1 MERIF
6 ADFTAQ
12 VLAFIRF
19 DLSNQRHPRSIS
31 VKFGIAAASCPTH
44 RAIHSDQHRLVEC
57 NEKDIPMT
65 DFARYLN
72 IRSAQMPV
80 LSPDGSRVAFLSDI
94 TGNLQVRSAPTAP
107 DSPEWPR
114 QLTFFADKVWEV
126 YGTSSAEHLLAVG
139 DVGGNERQQFYL
151 ISGYGGEGGHD
162 VRRLTGDDN
171 AIHRFGGFSKDGQR
185 ILYAANGRNGVDFD
199 LFLMDVASG
208 ESRLLCGLSGN
219 QEVMAWSPDE
229 QFVLARL
236 QVGPLEDRLFL
247 IDLHAKSGQVQPG
260 EITQSNAPAR
270 FEQVYWGRSGLYLL
284 SDRTHDRGALCRLD
298 LESGELT
305 EIVNADAHNGEG
317 EMEALAVAAG
327 GAAVY
332 SYNEGGYSRLW
343 RVDLHTGER
352 ARIAGLP
359 EGQIGHISVKMDGA
373 LVCDVQTPQ
382 ANLDIWLVGADDSAR
397 ALTQS
402 DRAGLDAGSF
412 VAPALIH
419 FSSFDG
425 LPIPAF
431 YYLPQTPK
439 PAGGYPC
446 ILYVHGGP
454 TSQLRPDFDV
464 RFQYFL
470 SRGYA
475 ILGTNVRGSTGYG
488 RAYAALD
495 EIEKRPDSVADLKH
509 AVDWLHE
516 QAEID
521 SSRLAIY
528 GRSYGGYMVLA
539 ALIDYPEL
547 FAAGI
552 DVVGIANWVSFLE
565 RTSPWRRAHREQE
578 YGSLAQHRDVLEA
591 ISPIHRAERI
601 TMPLLVIA
609 GDNDPRVPLFESELI
624 VEKVRANGGTVE
636 FLHYADEGHNISKL
650 HNRIDSFT
658 KMGTFLDKSLALP

>member
-1 MERIF
+1 
-6 ADFTAQ
+6 
-12 VLAFIRF
+12 
-19 DLSNQRHPRSIS
+19 
-31 VKFGIAAASCPTH
+31 
-44 RAIHSDQHRLVEC
+44 
-57 NEKDIPMT
+57 MT

-72 IRSAQMPV
+72 IRSSQMPV

-94 TGNLQVRSAPTAP
+94 SGNFQVWSAATDPE
-107 DSPEWPR
+107 SREWPR

-126 YGTSSAEHLLAVG
+126 HGTGAAEHLVAVG

-151 ISGYGGEGGHD
+151 LSGYGGAGGHD
-162 VRRLTGDDN
+162 VRRLTNDDQ
-171 AIHRFGGFSKDGQR
+171 AIHRFGGFSRDGRR

-199 LFLMDVASG
+199 LFQMDVTSG
-208 ESRLLCGLSGN
+208 ASRLLAELAGN

-229 QFVLARL
+229 RFVLTRQ

-247 IDLHAKSGQVQPG
+247 VDVDAPEGPTAAREVTTGQP
-260 EITQSNAPAR
+260 PAR
-270 FEQVYWGRSGLYLL
+270 YENVRWIESGVYLL
-284 SDRTHDRGALCRLD
+284 SDGPHDRGALCRLD
-298 LESGELT
+298 VETGALA
-305 EIVNADAHNGEG
+305 EIVSAAAHPDDG
-317 EMEALAVAAG
+317 EMESLAVAVN

-343 RVDLHTGER
+343 RVDLSNGER
-352 ARIAGLP
+352 ARVAGLP
-359 EGQIGHISVKMDGA
+359 DGQIGHLRVKMDGTI
-373 LVCDVQTPQ
+373 VCDVQTPGR
-382 ANLDIWLVGADDSAR
+382 NLDIWLVDADGTAR

-402 DRAGLDAGSF
+402 DRAGLDPATF
-412 VAPALIH
+412 VAPELIH
-419 FSSFDG
+419 FPTFDG
-425 LPIPAF
+425 RKIPAF
-431 YYLPQTPK
+431 YYLPQTPQ

-495 EIEKRPDSVADLKH
+495 EIEKRPDSVADLQH
-509 AVDWLHE
+509 AVFWLG
-516 QAEID
+516 QRAEID
-521 SSRLAIY
+521 SSRIAIY

-539 ALIDYPEL
+539 ALTSYPEL

-552 DVVGIANWVSFLE
+552 DVVGIANWVSFME
-565 RTSPWRRAHREQE
+565 RTSPWRRAHREEE
-578 YGSLAQHRDVLEA
+578 YGSLARHRDVLEA

-609 GDNDPRVPLFESELI
+609 GDNDPRVPLYESELI
-624 VEKVRANGGTVE
+624 VEKVRANGGVVE
-636 FLHYADEGHNISKL
+636 FLHYADEGHKISKL
-650 HNRIDSFT
+650 ENRIDSFT
-658 KMGTFLDKSLALP
+658 KMAAFLDRAMGGSAA

>member
-1 MERIF
+1 
-6 ADFTAQ
+6 
-12 VLAFIRF
+12 
-19 DLSNQRHPRSIS
+19 
-31 VKFGIAAASCPTH
+31 
-44 RAIHSDQHRLVEC
+44 
-57 NEKDIPMT
+57 MT

-94 TGNLQVRSAPTAP
+94 TGNLQVWSVATAP
-107 DSPEWPR
+107 DNSEWPR

-126 YGTSSAEHLLAVG
+126 HGTGGGEHLLAVG
-139 DVGGNERQQFYL
+139 DVCGNERQQFYL
-151 ISGYGGEGGHD
+151 ISGYGRAEGHE
-162 VRRLTGDDN
+162 VRRLTSDDN
-171 AIHRFGGFSKDGQR
+171 AIHRFGGFSGDGLR

-199 LFLMDVASG
+199 LFQMDVFSG
-208 ESRLLCGLSGN
+208 ESRLLCELSGN

-229 QFVLARL
+229 QFVLTRQ

-247 IDLHAKSGQVQPG
+247 IDLQAEES
-260 EITQSNAPAR
+260 AR
-270 FEQVYWGRSGLYLL
+270 LPREVTADKPPTRYEQVRWRSNGVYLL
-284 SDRTHDRGALCRLD
+284 SDRTHDRGALCRLE
-298 LESGELT
+298 LASGELT
-305 EIVNADAHNGEG
+305 EIVNADAHSGDG
-317 EMEALAVAAG
+317 EMEALAVAAN

-343 RVDLHTGER
+343 RVDLTTGEQ
-352 ARIAGLP
+352 APVVGLP
-359 EGQIGHISVKMDGA
+359 AGQIGHISVKNDGT

-382 ANLDIWLVGADDSAR
+382 ANLNVWLVGTDGVAR
-397 ALTQS
+397 PLTQS

-412 VAPALIH
+412 VAPELIH
-419 FSSFDG
+419 FPSFDG
-425 LPIPAF
+425 LSIPAF
-431 YYLPQTPK
+431 YYLPQTPQ

-488 RAYAALD
+488 RAYAGLD
-495 EIEKRPDSVADLKH
+495 EVEKRPDSVTDLKH
-509 AVDWLHE
+509 AVLWLHGR
-516 QAEID
+516 AEID
-521 SSRLAIY
+521 RDRVAVY

-539 ALIDYPEL
+539 ALTTYPEL

-565 RTSPWRRAHREQE
+565 RTSPWRRGHREQE
-578 YGSLAQHRDVLEA
+578 YGSLADHRDVLEA

-636 FLHYADEGHNISKL
+636 FLHYADEGHKISKL
-650 HNRIDSFT
+650 NNRIDSFT
-658 KMGTFLDKSLALP
+658 KMAAFLDDSLG

>member
-1 MERIF
+1 
-6 ADFTAQ
+6 
-12 VLAFIRF
+12 
-19 DLSNQRHPRSIS
+19 
-31 VKFGIAAASCPTH
+31 
-44 RAIHSDQHRLVEC
+44 
-57 NEKDIPMT
+57 MT

-80 LSPDGSRVAFLSDI
+80 LSPDSNRVAFLSDM
-94 TGNLQVRSAPTAP
+94 TDNLQVWSASTAP
-107 DSPEWPR
+107 DSGEWPR

-126 YGTSSAEHLLAVG
+126 HGTGGAAHLLAVG

-151 ISGYGGEGGHD
+151 ISGYGGAGGHD
-162 VRRLTGDDN
+162 VRRLTTNDN
-171 AIHRFGGFSKDGQR
+171 AIHRFGGFSGDGQR

-199 LFLMDVASG
+199 LFQMDVLSG
-208 ESRLLCGLSGN
+208 EAHLLCELSGN

-229 QFVLARL
+229 LFVLTRQ

-247 IDLHAKSGQVQPG
+247 IELRAEDGRGQPRELTAG
-260 EITQSNAPAR
+260 TPSAR
-270 FEQVYWGRSGLYLL
+270 YEQVRWVHGGVYLI

-298 LESGELT
+298 VESGQLT
-305 EIVNADAHNGEG
+305 EIVNADAHSGDG
-317 EMEALAVAAG
+317 EMESLAVAAN

-343 RVDLHTGER
+343 RVELATGKR
-352 ARIAGLP
+352 AAVAGLP
-359 EGQIGHISVKMDGA
+359 EGQIGHIAVKMDGT
-373 LVCDVQTPQ
+373 LVCDAQTPQ
-382 ANLDIWLVGADDSAR
+382 ANLNVWLVGTDGASR

-412 VAPALIH
+412 VAPELIH
-419 FSSFDG
+419 FASFDG
-425 LPIPAF
+425 LSIPAL
-431 YYLPQTPK
+431 YYLPQTPQ

-475 ILGTNVRGSTGYG
+475 ILGTNVRGSSGYG
-488 RAYAALD
+488 RGYAALD

-509 AVDWLHE
+509 AVLWLHE

-521 SSRLAIY
+521 SSRVAVY

-539 ALIDYPEL
+539 ALTAYPEL

-552 DVVGIANWVSFLE
+552 DVVGIANWVSFME

-578 YGSLAQHRDVLEA
+578 YGSLADHRDVLER
-591 ISPIHRAERI
+591 ISPIHQAEAI

-636 FLHYADEGHNISKL
+636 FLHYADEGHKISKL

-658 KMGTFLDKSLALP
+658 KMAAFLDKSLAVG

>member
-1 MERIF
+1 
-6 ADFTAQ
+6 
-12 VLAFIRF
+12 
-19 DLSNQRHPRSIS
+19 
-31 VKFGIAAASCPTH
+31 
-44 RAIHSDQHRLVEC
+44 
-57 NEKDIPMT
+57 MT

-94 TGNLQVRSAPTAP
+94 TGNLQVWSASTAP
-107 DSPEWPR
+107 NSSEWPR

-126 YGTSSAEHLLAVG
+126 HGTGGEDHLLAVG

-151 ISGYGGEGGHD
+151 ISGYGGAGGHD
-162 VRRLTGDDN
+162 VRRLTVDDN
-171 AIHRFGGFSKDGQR
+171 AIHRFGGFSADGRR
-185 ILYAANGRNGVDFD
+185 ILYAANARNGVDFD
-199 LFLMDVASG
+199 LFQMNVVDG
-208 ESRLLCGLSGN
+208 EVRLLCELSGN

-229 QFVLARL
+229 QFVLTR
-236 QVGPLEDRLFL
+236 QSVGPLEDRLFL
-247 IDLHAKSGQVQPG
+247 IDLQADGGPR
-260 EITQSNAPAR
+260 ITQELTAGTPVAR
-270 FEQVYWGRSGLYLL
+270 YEQIRWPEHGVYLL
-284 SDRTHDRGALCRLD
+284 SDRTHDRGALCQ
-298 LESGELT
+298 LEMASGKLT
-305 EIVNADAHNGEG
+305 EIVNADTHTGNG
-317 EMEALAVAAG
+317 EMEALAIAAN

-332 SYNEGGYSRLW
+332 SYNEGGYSSLW
-343 RVDLHTGER
+343 RVDLTTGER
-352 ARIAGLP
+352 ARVGGLP
-359 EGQIGHISVKMDGA
+359 RGQIGHISVKMDGT

-382 ANLDIWLVGADDSAR
+382 SNLNVWLVEADGTAR
-397 ALTQS
+397 GLTQS
-402 DRAGLDAGSF
+402 DQAGLNSGSF
-412 VAPALIH
+412 VAPELIH

-425 LPIPAF
+425 LSIPAF
-431 YYLPQTPK
+431 YYLPQTPQ

-509 AVDWLHE
+509 AVLWLHE
-516 QAEID
+516 RSEID
-521 SSRLAIY
+521 SSRVAVY

-539 ALIDYPEL
+539 ALTSYPEL

-578 YGSLAQHRDVLEA
+578 YGSLAHHRDVLEA
-591 ISPIHRAERI
+591 ISPIHRADRI

-636 FLHYADEGHNISKL
+636 FLHYADEGHKISKL
-650 HNRIDSFT
+650 NNRIDSFT
-658 KMGTFLDKSLALP
+658 KMAAFLDRHLAAAQG

>member
-1 MERIF
+1 
-6 ADFTAQ
+6 
-12 VLAFIRF
+12 
-19 DLSNQRHPRSIS
+19 
-31 VKFGIAAASCPTH
+31 
-44 RAIHSDQHRLVEC
+44 
-57 NEKDIPMT
+57 MT

-80 LSPDGSRVAFLSDI
+80 LSPDGNRIAFLSDS
-94 TGNLQVRSAPTAP
+94 TGNLQVWSASTAP
-107 DSPEWPR
+107 DSREWPR

-126 YGTSSAEHLLAVG
+126 HGTNGGHHLLAVG

-162 VRRLTGDDN
+162 VRRLTRDDN
-171 AIHRFGGFSKDGQR
+171 AIHRFGGFSGNGQR

-199 LFLMDVASG
+199 LYQMDVASG
-208 ESRLLCGLSGN
+208 EARLLCELSGN

-229 QFVLARL
+229 QFVLTRQ

-247 IDLHAKSGQVQPG
+247 IDLQAESGSRLPREVTAGNP
-260 EITQSNAPAR
+260 PAR
-270 FEQVYWGRSGLYLL
+270 YEQVRWGHDGVYLI
-284 SDRTHDRGALCRLD
+284 SDRTHDRGAVCRLNVG
-298 LESGELT
+298 SGELT
-305 EIVNADAHNGEG
+305 EIVNADAHPGDGEL
-317 EMEALAVAAG
+317 EVLAVAAN

-332 SYNEGGYSRLW
+332 SYNGGGYSRLW
-343 RVDLHTGER
+343 RVDLATGKR
-352 ARIAGLP
+352 AGVMGLP
-359 EGQIGHISVKMDGA
+359 NGQIGHISVKMDGTLA
-373 LVCDVQTPQ
+373 CDVQTPQ
-382 ANLDIWLVGADDSAR
+382 ANLNVWLVGTDGIAR

-402 DRAGLDAGSF
+402 DRAGLDTRTF
-412 VAPALIH
+412 VAPELIH
-419 FSSFDG
+419 FPSFDG
-425 LPIPAF
+425 LSVPAF
-431 YYLPQTPK
+431 YYLPQTPQ

-475 ILGTNVRGSTGYG
+475 ILGTNVRGSGGYG
-488 RAYAALD
+488 RTYAALD

-509 AVDWLHE
+509 AVLWLHDR
-516 QAEID
+516 AEID
-521 SSRLAIY
+521 SGRVAVY

-539 ALIDYPEL
+539 ALTSYPEL

-552 DVVGIANWVSFLE
+552 DVVGIANWVSFME

-591 ISPIHRAERI
+591 ISPIHRAEAI

-636 FLHYADEGHNISKL
+636 FLHYADEGHKISKL
-650 HNRIDSFT
+650 NNRIDSFT
-658 KMGTFLDKSLALP
+658 KMATFLEKYLS